1 MTTFKAPANLKAWHI
16 SIVVYFGVF
25 GMGWASLMV
34 RLPEVRHLVNVT
46 TAELGIILFVGS
58 IGSIISVTQAGR
70 FIARF
75 GTRVAIMTGVTVVTL
90 GMLAQTICIV
100 NHLPAGY
107 ALFALIA
114 GLGMGIGDVGINV
127 DGSAI
132 ETASGKTALP
142 KMHAAFSIGTFAGA
156 GLGTLATTLNISL
169 LGQMIFFAALNLSV
183 PLLTAK
189 HLPHGNGI
197 EAKQV
202 AGEPKREP
210 RVAVWRSRT
219 VIFLALGILGV
230 TVAEGASNDWL
241 AIALVDDFKV
251 SPTTAGLGFATLLAA
266 MTTIRFFGGKIADRF
281 GKGRT
286 LQVLAFTGVIG
297 LLLIILSHNIYLAF
311 VGAILWGCGV
321 ALGFP
326 LFLSAAGEGEN
337 SARRVA
343 FVASAGY
350 LAFLVGPPLLGFLG
364 HAWGVTNMFYVVA
377 VFLVLTIVFASGAGT
392 TKGSSSAT

>member
-1 MTTFKAPANLKAWHI
+1 
-16 SIVVYFGVF
+16 
-25 GMGWASLMV
+25 
-34 RLPEVRHLVNVT
+34 
-46 TAELGIILFVGS
+46 
-58 IGSIISVTQAGR
+58 
-70 FIARF
+70 
-75 GTRVAIMTGVTVVTL
+75 
-90 GMLAQTICIV
+90 
-100 NHLPAGY
+100 
-107 ALFALIA
+107 
-114 GLGMGIGDVGINV
+114 MGIGDVGINV

-297 LLLIILSHNIYLAF
+297 LLLIILSHNIYMAF
-311 VGAILWGCGV
+311 IGAILWGCGV

-364 HAWGVTNMFYVVA
+364 QMWGVTNMFYVVA
-377 VFLVLTIVFASGAGT
+377 VFLVLTIVFASSAGN
-392 TKGSSSAT
+392 TKGTGSAH

>member
-1 MTTFKAPANLKAWHI
+1 MATFKAPANLKAWHT
-16 SIVVYFGVF
+16 SIVVYFTIF

-34 RLPEVRHLVNVT
+34 RLPEVRNLVNVT
-46 TAELGIILFVGS
+46 TSELGIILFIGS
-58 IGSIISVTQAGR
+58 IGSIVSVTQAGR

-75 GTRVAIMTGVTVVTL
+75 GTRIAIMTGVTVMTL
-90 GMLAQTICIV
+90 GLLVETIFIV
-100 NHLPAGY
+100 NHIPAGY
-107 ALFALIA
+107 ALFALVA
-114 GLGMGIGDVGINV
+114 GLGMGFGDVGINV

-142 KMHAAFSIGTFAGA
+142 KMHAAFSIGTFTGA
-156 GLGTLATTLNISL
+156 GIGTLATTLHISL
-169 LGQMIFFAALNLSV
+169 LLQMIVFTAINLSV
-183 PLLTAK
+183 PIFTAR

-197 EAKQV
+197 EQKHKDGELAK
-202 AGEPKREP
+202 AP

-219 VIFLALGILGV
+219 VIFLALGILGA

-251 SPTTAGLGFATLLAA
+251 STTTAGLGFATLLAA

-286 LQVLAFTGVIG
+286 LQVLAFAGVLG
-297 LLLIILSHNIYLAF
+297 LLLIILSHNIYAAF
-311 VGAILWGCGV
+311 VGAVLWGCGV

-337 SARRVA
+337 SARKVA
-343 FVASAGY
+343 FVASSGY
-350 LAFLVGPPLLGFLG
+350 LAFLVGPPALGFLG
-364 HAWGVTNMFYVVA
+364 QVWGVTNMFFVIA
-377 VFLVLTIVFASGAGT
+377 LFLVLTIVFASGAGN
-392 TKGSSSAT
+392 TKGADSKQ

>member
-1 MTTFKAPANLKAWHI
+1 
-16 SIVVYFGVF
+16 
-25 GMGWASLMV
+25 
-34 RLPEVRHLVNVT
+34 
-46 TAELGIILFVGS
+46 
-58 IGSIISVTQAGR
+58 
-70 FIARF
+70 
-75 GTRVAIMTGVTVVTL
+75 
-90 GMLAQTICIV
+90 
-100 NHLPAGY
+100 
-107 ALFALIA
+107 
-114 GLGMGIGDVGINV
+114 
-127 DGSAI
+127 
-132 ETASGKTALP
+132 
-142 KMHAAFSIGTFAGA
+142 
-156 GLGTLATTLNISL
+156 
-169 LGQMIFFAALNLSV
+169 
-183 PLLTAK
+183 
-189 HLPHGNGI
+189 
-197 EAKQV
+197 
-202 AGEPKREP
+202 
-210 RVAVWRSRT
+210 

-266 MTTIRFFGGKIADRF
+266 MTTMRFFGGKIADRF

-297 LLLIILSHNIYLAF
+297 LLMIILSHNIFLAF

-364 HAWGVTNMFYVVA
+364 QVWGVTNMFYVVA
-377 VFLVLTIVFASGAGT
+377 VFLVLTIVFASGAGN
-392 TKGSSSAT
+392 TKGAGSAH

>member
-16 SIVVYFGVF
+16 SILVYFTVF

-34 RLPEVRHLVNVT
+34 RLPEVRNLVNVT

-75 GTRVAIMTGVTVVTL
+75 GTRVAIMTGITVVTL
-90 GMLAQTICIV
+90 GMLGQTIFIV
-100 NHLPAGY
+100 NHMPAGY
-107 ALFALIA
+107 ALCALLA

-156 GLGTLATTLNISL
+156 GLGTVATTLNISL
-169 LGQMIFFAALNLSV
+169 LTQMIFFAAINLCV
-183 PLLTAK
+183 PLFTAK

-197 EAKQV
+197 EVKQV
-202 AGEPKREP
+202 AGEPKKAP
-210 RVAVWRSRT
+210 RAAVWRSRT
-219 VIFLALGILGV
+219 VIFLALGILGA

-251 SPTTAGLGFATLLAA
+251 SSTTAGLGFATLLAA

-281 GKGRT
+281 GKART
-286 LQVLAFTGVIG
+286 LQVLAFAGVLG

-337 SARRVA
+337 SARKVA

-364 HAWGVTNMFYVVA
+364 QVWGVTNMFYVIA
-377 VFLVLTIVFASGAGT
+377 LFLVLTIVFASGAGN
-392 TKGSSSAT
+392 TKGAGSGH